1 MTVRPEPFDPGTG
14 EVLPHTERAADGF
27 MVPAASASAGSF
39 LDLIEDGRFSA
50 EAYAEIK
57 DLGEYLMHRATVTE
71 KPAKGKVTLTVEM
84 EADGDSFKMVP
95 KIAVKKPEAPRQR
108 STAWQDDRGNF
119 TRFPPNQRQF
129 FGVRNVEE
137 DAPRPVRTVG

>member
-1 MTVRPEPFDPGTG
+1 MNEAVRPTRFDAETG
-14 EVLPHTERAADGF
+14 EVLPERAADGF
-27 MVPAASASAGSF
+27 PVPAAARSAGSF

-50 EAYAEIK
+50 EAYSEIK
-57 DLGEYLMHRATVTE
+57 ELGEYLMHRATVTE
-71 KPAKGKVTLTVEM
+71 KPSKGKVTLTVEM

-95 KIAVKKPEAPRQR
+95 KITVKKPEAQRQR

-119 TRFPPNQRQF
+119 TRFPPNQRQMY
-129 FGVRNVEE
+129 GLRDVE

>member
-1 MTVRPEPFDPGTG
+1 MNARPEPFDHSTG

-39 LDLIEDGRFSA
+39 LDMVEDGRFSA

-71 KPAKGKVTLTVEM
+71 KPAKGKVTITMTM
-84 EADGDSFKMVP
+84 EADGDSFKLVP
-95 KIAVKKPEAPRQR
+95 SIAVKKPEAPRPR

-119 TRFPPNQRQF
+119 TRFPPNQRQM
-129 FGVRNVEE
+129 FGLRDVE